1 VLTGRAADSAMLARL
16 DSDLRKSPFARR
28 LGTDPRLVDP
38 RLEAEFVATADLVRA
53 EARAQGHAEGLA
65 AGLHEGRAL
74 AAQELEGALAAQA
87 REVDELSRTVRGAVE
102 ALAAGAAVLEQRM
115 LPTATDAEQQVARI
129 AFELVQT
136 LLGHELAASAS
147 VDPGAA
153 AVARALALA
162 PVGRP
167 VLARLHPDDLAT
179 IASTT
184 RVRGHHMPLDGMG
197 GPLMLMVGEREV
209 TLIADATVERG
220 GCLADC
226 DATRIDAQLGAAL
239 ERVKAALL

>member
-1 VLTGRAADSAMLARL
+1 MLARL
-16 DSDLRKSPFARR
+16 DSDLRTSPFARR

-53 EARAQGHAEGLA
+53 EARKQGHAEGLA
-65 AGLHEGRAL
+65 AGLREGRAQAAQELAEAL
-74 AAQELEGALAAQA
+74 AAQTQ
-87 REVDELSRTVRGAVE
+87 EVEELSRTVRSAVE
-102 ALAAGAAVLEQRM
+102 ALSAGAAGLERRM
-115 LPTATDAEQQVARI
+115 LPSATDAEQQVACI
-129 AFELVQT
+129 ALELVQT
-136 LLGHELAASAS
+136 LLGHELAVST
-147 VDPGAA
+147 DPGAA

-179 IASTT
+179 IATTTCTAPT
-184 RVRGHHMPLDGMG
+184 RVGGPHMPLDGMG